1 MEENNTTT
9 AIDPTGQA
17 PQAPS
22 QQAAT
27 TATLATTIPDEF
39 KGSTNQELID
49 YLDRKIKENEP
60 KTKEELAKIERRQK
74 AEGIISSI
82 SDAVRSVANLAATH
96 NYAPNMFNPT
106 DGMTAR
112 AKARFEKEKADRQA
126 AEDKWYNYAITR
138 AKLRDEDRD
147 RGLQLWQLEQKLM
160 QQKLAEGRAAELHPQ
175 NIAIKAAQLT
185 KENNLADKAGYDA
198 QTSKAVADYAPTLEA
213 KKGATE
219 DAKAESYRAR
229 AYASNAAAEASKSN
243 SNAKV
248 HHFMGKEYYSDK
260 DYFKDV
266 VDAAKAYND
275 RHRTKEVWMEKDETD
290 PATNEKKKV
299 RRKRMEYEDGFQ
311 EIKIEDYVG
320 VYGGR
325 KARRPEEFAGE
336 VERRLKEEAEN
347 EKRPPSRRNNKG

>member
-27 TATLATTIPDEF
+27 TSTLATTIPDEF

-112 AKARFEKEKADRQA
+112 ANARFEKEKADRQA

-160 QQKLAEGRAAELHPQ
+160 QQKLAEDRAAELHPQ

-219 DAKAESYRAR
+219 DAKAASYRAR

-248 HHFMGKEYYSDK
+248 HHFMGKEYYSEK

-275 RHRTKEVWMEKDETD
+275 RHRTKKMEKL
-290 PATNEKKKV
+290 EKGKDGSESVKTW
-299 RRKRMEYEDGFQ
+299 MEYEDGFQ